1 MPTPLAH
8 SFCGFFFY
16 PETQKHVFKNKV
28 NAGSFIVFLSCLPDF
43 DYFIGMFAENLKAG
57 NRLLTHSFFF
67 PLIVGIANGTVAK
80 LMNKKFL
87 PFFILTT
94 SLLSIHLLLDYLSF
108 DNYPQNGIG
117 VALFWPFLKFFFYFP
132 FHSIADRFSGGPQG
146 LLFIL
151 INDFYFMIIFLGLFC
166 GLVVYRN
173 ARKEKKCAS
182 A

>member
-8 SFCGFFFY
+8 SFCGFLFY

-28 NAGSFIVFLSCLPDF
+28 YAGSFIVFLSCLPDF
-43 DYFIGMFAENLKAG
+43 DYFMGMFAEDLKAG
-57 NRLLTHSFFF
+57 HRLVTHSLFF

-80 LMNKKFL
+80 LINKKFL

-94 SLLSIHLLLDYLSF
+94 SLMSIHMLLDYLSF

-117 VALFWPFLKFFFYFP
+117 VALFWPFLKKFFNFP
-132 FHSIADRFSGGPQG
+132 FHPIAGRFSEEPHE
-146 LLFIL
+146 LLFVL
-151 INDFYFMIIFLGLFC
+151 INDLYFMIVFLGLFF
-166 GLVVYRN
+166 GLEFSRN
-173 ARKEKKCAS
+173 RRKEKKCAS

>member
-43 DYFIGMFAENLKAG
+43 DYFMGMFAENLKAG
-57 NRLLTHSFFF
+57 NRLLTHSLFS
-67 PLIVGIANGTVAK
+67 PLIVGIISGIGAK
-80 LMNKKFL
+80 LIKRKFL
-87 PFFILTT
+87 PLFILTI
-94 SLLSIHLLLDYLSF
+94 SLIGMHIFLDYLSF

-117 VALFWPFLKFFFYFP
+117 VALFWPFLIFFYFP
-132 FHSIADRFSGGPQG
+132 FYFIADRFCEGPHE

-166 GLVVYRN
+166 GLGVYRN

>member
-8 SFCGFFFY
+8 SFCGFLFY

-67 PLIVGIANGTVAK
+67 PLIVGIVSGIGAK
-80 LMNKKFL
+80 LIKRKFL
-87 PFFILTT
+87 PLFILTI
-94 SLLSIHLLLDYLSF
+94 SLIGMHIFLDYLSF

-117 VALFWPFLKFFFYFP
+117 VALF
-132 FHSIADRFSGGPQG
+132 
-146 LLFIL
+146 
-151 INDFYFMIIFLGLFC
+151 
-166 GLVVYRN
+166 
-173 ARKEKKCAS
+173 
-182 A
+182 